1 MRTIDH
7 LVYCVPNLKKAI
19 HEISEKCGVQVV
31 YGGQHLTK
39 GTENALLNIGNG
51 AYLEL
56 LAIDVKNTDISPLRW
71 MGIDLIDAPTFTRW
85 AIKTTNLKKDTTI
98 LKKVNAQMGAT
109 FTGSRKKTDGST
121 LSWSMALP
129 LAAPK
134 VEILPF
140 MVDWKDSIHPTETL
154 QGGCTLIG
162 LELIH
167 PMPKE
172 VQSIITA
179 LGVDLVVQKG
189 ITPTL
194 KMTLDTPNGQII
206 L

>member
-7 LVYCVPNLKKAI
+7 LVYCVPNLEKATK
-19 HEISEKCGVQVV
+19 ELSEKCGSPVV

-39 GTENALLNIGNG
+39 GTENTLLNIGNG

-56 LAIDVKNTDISPLRW
+56 LAIDTRNTEIAPLRW
-71 MGIDLIDAPTFTRW
+71 MGIDLIDGPTFTRW
-85 AIKTTNLKKDTTI
+85 AIKTTDLASDTAI
-98 LKKVNAQMGAT
+98 LKKANPSLAET

-121 LSWSMALP
+121 LRWSMALP
-129 LAAPK
+129 LSSPK
-134 VEILPF
+134 VEVLPF
-140 MVDWKDSIHPTETL
+140 MVDWKDSVHPTESL
-154 QGGCTLIG
+154 EEGCTLIG

-167 PMPKE
+167 PTPE
-172 VQSIITA
+172 LIQPTITE
-179 LGVDLVVQKG
+179 LNIDLVVQKG

-194 KMTLDTPNGQII
+194 KMILDTPNGRIT